1 MTPPGATTVDVDVIA
16 WDLPYPPSVN
26 HYYRMFR
33 GHMVISAEGRAY
45 RSAVQAVVLSGKR
58 RKPIED
64 SITMYVRVCPPDRR
78 RRDLD
83 NVIKALWDSLQ
94 HAGVYKDDSQISRY
108 TVERG
113 NIVKG
118 GAVRVA
124 IA

>member
-1 MTPPGATTVDVDVIA
+1 MTPQDVPALNVLF

-33 GHMVISAEGRAY
+33 GRMVISAEGRAY
-45 RSAVQAVVLSGKR
+45 RSAVQAVILSGKR
-58 RKPIED
+58 IKPLEGNVIMGVL
-64 SITMYVRVCPPDRR
+64 IYPPDTR

-83 NVIKALWDSLQ
+83 NVIKALWDALQ
-94 HAGVYKDDSQISRY
+94 HAGVYRDDSQISRY
-108 TVERG
+108 TVERR
-113 NIVKG
+113 NIVTG